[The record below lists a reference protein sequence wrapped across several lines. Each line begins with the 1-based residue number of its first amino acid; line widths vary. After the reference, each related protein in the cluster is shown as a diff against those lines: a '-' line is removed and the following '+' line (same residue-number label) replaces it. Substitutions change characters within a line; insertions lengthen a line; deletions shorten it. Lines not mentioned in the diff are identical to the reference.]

1 MSVDWA
7 TKKQAL
13 RVAVARCLR
22 LDETG
27 SVLLAD
33 GTYNNGFN
41 VAFEH
46 ERTAGGVVGDIYAH
60 LKISAVN
67 GSGYETRGEVIDG
80 GTPATSG
87 TANVYGGPRTFV
99 LTVKIVS
106 NDQTDPEAVGTLGG
120 MLVTRLR
127 RPDVQETLYA
137 ADMALARVLLRRN
150 DDYMDKS
157 RWYSQ
162 CTVDLLMNT
171 TEEDISDTIDPDLSG
186 IILEVHGEGEPEIAD
201 VDLDVGPVAL

>member
-13 RVAVARCLR
+13 RVAIARCLQ
-22 LDETG
+22 LDEAGTT
-27 SVLLAD
+27 LLAD
-33 GTYNNGFN
+33 GTYNNGFS
-41 VAFEH
+41 VVFEH
-46 ERTAGGVVGDIYAH
+46 ERTASAFAGDVYAH
-60 LKISAVN
+60 LKISSVN
-67 GSGYETRGEVIDG
+67 GSGYETRGTVIDG

-106 NDQTDPEAVGTLGG
+106 SDQTDPDAVGTLGG
-120 MLVTRLR
+120 MLVARIR
-127 RPDVQETLYA
+127 RPEVQDVLYT

-150 DDYMDKS
+150 DDFVANS

-162 CTVDLLMNT
+162 CTVDLLLNT
-171 TEEDISDTIDPDLSG
+171 TEEDISDTVVPDISG
-186 IILEVHGEGEPEIAD
+186 VILEVHGQGEPD
-201 VDLDVGPVAL
+201 VESVSLDVGPVDI

>member
-13 RVAVARCLR
+13 RVAIARCLQ
-22 LDETG
+22 LDEAGTT
-27 SVLLAD
+27 LLAD
-33 GTYNNGFN
+33 GTYNNGFS
-41 VAFEH
+41 VVFEH
-46 ERTAGGVVGDIYAH
+46 ERTASAFAGDVYAH
-60 LKISAVN
+60 LKISSVN
-67 GSGYETRGEVIDG
+67 GSGYETRGTVIDG

-137 ADMALARVLLRRN
+137 ADLALARVLLRRN
-150 DDYMDKS
+150 DDFVTNS

-171 TEEDISDTIDPDLSG
+171 TEEDISDTVTPDLSG
-186 IILEVHGEGEPEIAD
+186 IILEVHGEGEPEISD
-201 VDLDVGPVAL
+201 VDIDVGPVAV